1 MQEVSL
7 AAVRQRAPLAD
18 ASKIGPWLYRLAVK
32 WGWFEGKDPT
42 ASRKRL
48 KLVKWAITVFFLVLG
63 LATLAAYMK
72 IGYEHRALAG
82 QPYVPTWQQAPK

>member
-1 MQEVSL
+1 
-7 AAVRQRAPLAD
+7 
-18 ASKIGPWLYRLAVK
+18 VK
-32 WGWFEGKDPT
+32 WGWFEGKDPN

-72 IGYEHRALAG
+72 IGYEHRDRAG
-82 QPYVPTWQQAPK
+82 EPYVPAAMQPAQGATR